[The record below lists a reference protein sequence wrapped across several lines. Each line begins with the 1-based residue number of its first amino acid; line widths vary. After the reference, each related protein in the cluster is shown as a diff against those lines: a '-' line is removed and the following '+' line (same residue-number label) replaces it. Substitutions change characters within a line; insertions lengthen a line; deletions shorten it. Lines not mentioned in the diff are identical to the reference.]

1 MYTHKPTLFGKGRLV
16 KLALQEVNRQPI
28 VPDCVHCFNGNFH
41 LFICLT
47 HLHHSF
53 TVGVYSVYTWNL
65 PVQYLT
71 SPWGVYRQHSE
82 APILWPPDAKSSLIG
97 KDPDAGIDWR
107 QEEKGTTEVE
117 WVDEWMNGITDPMD
131 MSLSKLWE
139 LVMNREAW
147 HSAVHGVIKS
157 RTQLSHWTEL
167 NVFLRL
173 LTFLVG
179 KNWGN
184 CFVCQ
189 INILLH
195 ICLNIYSYMHAFYLV
210 FWVIQNSSFKN

>member
-97 KDPDAGIDWR
+97 KDPDAGIDWE
-107 QEEKGTTEVE
+107 QEEKWVTE
-117 WVDEWMNGITDPMD
+117 DEMVGWHHQLNGYEFEQ
-131 MSLSKLWE
+131 LWE
-139 LVMNREAW
+139 IVKDREAW
-147 HSAVHGVIKS
+147 LLQSMRSQRIRHNLV
-157 RTQLSHWTEL
+157 TEWQQLQTEFRVSM
-167 NVFLRL
+167 N
-173 LTFLVG
+173 LT
-179 KNWGN
+179 KKK
-184 CFVCQ
+184 
-189 INILLH
+189 H
-195 ICLNIYSYMHAFYLV
+195 
-210 FWVIQNSSFKN
+210 